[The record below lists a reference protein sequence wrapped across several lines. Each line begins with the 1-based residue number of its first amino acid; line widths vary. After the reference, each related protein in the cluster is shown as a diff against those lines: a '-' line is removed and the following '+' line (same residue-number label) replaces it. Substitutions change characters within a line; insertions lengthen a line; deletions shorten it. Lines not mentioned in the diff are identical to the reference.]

1 MRHDYVWFKTRG
13 AKRLSLAFVLSIVM
27 LAGAISTT
35 LLIQPVGA
43 TFPGNNGKIAFS
55 SSRAVGA
62 AVTGNN
68 EIYTMNPDGS
78 NVTNLTNNPAYDASP
93 KWSPDGKKIVFSSN
107 RDDPKSEIYVMNADG
122 SGVTRLTNSPEEDG
136 GPTWSPDGN
145 KIAFVSNRT
154 GNYEIYTM
162 NADGS
167 AVQDITNNP
176 AIDMAASWGSN
187 NKILFLRYSDNYDI
201 YVMNADGSGQTKL
214 TDNPLND
221 FAPDWSPDATK
232 IVFHGSMKDWV
243 NNEIYVMNADG
254 SGRRRLTAYP
264 SWDGW
269 AKWSPDGKYIVFQ
282 SDRDGKNW
290 EIYSMNAADGSVVTR
305 LTTWN
310 WGVNG
315 EVDWQPL
322 PTITATTVTTST
334 SIEQEN
340 YVTRSELYLYLGVLA
355 AVLVALVLISRRG
368 TGKTPGVTTNATAAP
383 RLQVVPST
391 PTAPLGVA
399 QAAQTKHCTE
409 CGSEIPGAAKF
420 CTICGASQPR
430 R

>member
-1 MRHDYVWFKTRG
+1 MFVLGPRG
-13 AKRLSLAFVLSIVM
+13 AKRQSLAFVLSIVI
-27 LAGAISTT
+27 LVGAIPNA
-35 LLIQPVGA
+35 LLIQPVCA

-62 AVTGNN
+62 AVTGNY

-78 NVTNLTNNPAYDASP
+78 NVTDLTNNPAYDASP
-93 KWSPDGKKIVFSSN
+93 KWSPDGKKIVFASN

-122 SGVTRLTNSPEEDG
+122 SGVTRLTNSPEEDS

-167 AVQDITNNP
+167 ALQDITNNP
-176 AIDMAASWGSN
+176 AVDTSVSWGSN
-187 NKILFLRYSDNYDI
+187 NRILFIRYSNNYDI
-201 YVMNADGSGQTKL
+201 YVMNPDGSGQTKL

-254 SGRRRLTAYP
+254 SGRRRMTSNP
-264 SWDGW
+264 GWDGW
-269 AKWSPDGKYIVFQ
+269 AKWSPDGTRIVFQ
-282 SDRDGKNW
+282 SDRDGGNW
-290 EIYSMNAADGSVVTR
+290 EIYSMNVADGSVVTR
-305 LTTWN
+305 LTTWT
-310 WGVNG
+310 WGANG

-322 PTITATTVTTST
+322 PTTPATTTAASAE
-334 SIEQEN
+334 EQGN

-355 AVLVALVLISRRG
+355 AVLVALILMSRKG
-368 TGKTPGVTTNATAAP
+368 AGKASSRVSASATTAP
-383 RLQVVPST
+383 RPQSVPST
-391 PTAPLGVA
+391 PTVPLGIA
-399 QAAQTKHCTE
+399 QPPTPTKHCME
-409 CGSEIPGAAKF
+409 CGSQIPDAAKF

-430 R
+430 